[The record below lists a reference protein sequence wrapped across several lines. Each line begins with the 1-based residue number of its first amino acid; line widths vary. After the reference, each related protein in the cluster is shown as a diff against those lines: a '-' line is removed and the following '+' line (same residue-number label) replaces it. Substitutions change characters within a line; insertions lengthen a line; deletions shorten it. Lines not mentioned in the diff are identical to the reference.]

1 MSSHCF
7 FHKNLLF
14 CFPSSSSFFPG
25 ATPPLSPFLGALLLP
40 SLPVLWFFSRNARIQ
55 SWSYSPHPHYNSR
68 SGTRPR
74 MGQSSFPD
82 ILNLGQT
89 ERCRLGWNSWKACF
103 LPGDAARQGKLMYRK
118 RRRRKLKTKGRPS
131 WLNLTSCRNLAVS
144 TPVTQVFK
152 TYMRCSNIS
161 SVNSSFWLSEFEF
174 W

>member
-14 CFPSSSSFFPG
+14 CFPSFSSFFPG
-25 ATPPLSPFLGALLLP
+25 ATPPLSPFLGALLLS

-82 ILNLGQT
+82 ILNLGNRQKDGGLGEVL
-89 ERCRLGWNSWKACF
+89 ERHVSCQVT
-103 LPGDAARQGKLMYRK
+103 RQGK
-118 RRRRKLKTKGRPS
+118 GRGKHFF
-131 WLNLTSCRNLAVS
+131 
-144 TPVTQVFK
+144 VFL
-152 TYMRCSNIS
+152 YSYQLFHIGLYILHQWNPLLPFS
-161 SVNSSFWLSEFEF
+161 YALLLQHL
-174 W
+174 